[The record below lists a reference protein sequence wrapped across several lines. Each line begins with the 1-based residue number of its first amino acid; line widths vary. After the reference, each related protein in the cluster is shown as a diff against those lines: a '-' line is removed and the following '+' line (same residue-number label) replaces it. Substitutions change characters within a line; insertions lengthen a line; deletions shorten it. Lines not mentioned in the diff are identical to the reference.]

1 MTDSTEETA
10 HVMPVTEGTNVSSP
24 AGPPTTLAAVVA
36 APLRDSSSAL
46 TAPMNRRL
54 YMSVTVKFVL
64 SVAFG
69 CLWVAACVW
78 FSMPWVDDLT
88 ETTGSVMAWILV
100 FLVAYLPGFLVAF
113 LSMSLILDRQPV
125 LRATGVE
132 GAVTVIIAARNEE
145 ATIAE
150 TVRAIHRSS
159 YPGAIE
165 LILADNGSTD
175 LTVARARAAATGAG
189 RELSVVFEP
198 RAGKSLALNSALV
211 HVATPYVVTVDAD
224 TILHGQALERLIARL
239 ESGPAGT
246 VAVAG
251 SVLVRNSRANLLT
264 KMQEWD
270 YYLGIAGV
278 KRMQGMYQST
288 LVAQGAF
295 SVYRTD
301 RLRAVG
307 GWPDAIGEDIVLTW
321 RLMQDGSPV
330 LFEPTAAAFTD
341 APTNMRHFYRQRAR
355 WARGMFEGLQSVP
368 PWRQKRRLSRWIA
381 GIDLLIPLL
390 DVGYAPIWL
399 PGLVLFLL
407 GLPLVVSAWT
417 LAVLP
422 ITLLVY
428 GALRVYQVRR
438 VFRPLRLVVR
448 RNRLGY
454 LAFLLAY
461 QALCSTAS
469 LIGHTQFLTG
479 RARRWK

>member
-1 MTDSTEETA
+1 MTEK
-10 HVMPVTEGTNVSSP
+10 
-24 AGPPTTLAAVVA
+24 TLATAAA
-36 APLRDSSSAL
+36 APVR
-46 TAPMNRRL
+46 RRL
-54 YMSVTVKFVL
+54 YISVTAKFML
-64 SVAFG
+64 SVIFG
-69 CLWVAACVW
+69 CLWVTASVW
-78 FSMPWVDDLT
+78 LSLPWVRDLAG
-88 ETTGSVMAWILV
+88 TTGAVTAWILV
-100 FLVAYLPGFLVAF
+100 FLVAYLPGFIVAF
-113 LSMSLILDRQPV
+113 LSMSLLLDRQPA
-125 LRATGVE
+125 LRNASTG

-150 TVRAIHRSS
+150 TVHAILRSS
-159 YPGAIE
+159 YPGAVE

-175 LTVARARAAATGAG
+175 RTVEQAQQAAMGTGG
-189 RELSVVFEP
+189 RLSVVTEP
-198 RAGKSLALNSALV
+198 RAGKSMALNSALL
-211 HVATPYVVTVDAD
+211 HVTTPYVVTVDAD
-224 TILHGQALERLIARL
+224 TILHGQALERLVARL
-239 ESGPAGT
+239 ECGPEGT

-251 SVLVRNSRANLLT
+251 SVLVRNSRTNLLT

-270 YYLGIAGV
+270 YFLGIAAV

-341 APTNMRHFYRQRAR
+341 APVSMRHFYRQRAR
-355 WARGMFEGLQSVP
+355 WARGMFEGLQAVP
-368 PWRQKRRLSRWIA
+368 PWRQKRPLSRWIA

-390 DVGYAPIWL
+390 DIGYGLIWL
-399 PGLVLFLL
+399 PGLVLFFL
-407 GLPLVVSAWT
+407 GMPLVVSAWT

-428 GALRVYQVRR
+428 GAFRTYQARK
-438 VFRPLRLVVR
+438 VFHPLQLVVR

-461 QALCSTAS
+461 QALCSTAA
-469 LIGHTQFLTG
+469 LIGYTQFLTG
-479 RARRWK
+479 SARRWK